1 MGPLPPDTLAFPCQ
15 TPHIS
20 PSVLRRSTQYQ
31 HSQVWQ
37 RSPALHLPWLLTLG
51 CAIYAGVYRGPRLQ
65 QWLQNPF
72 DFLALGPR
80 ATLGVLSSLADL
92 PNTL

>member
-1 MGPLPPDTLAFPCQ
+1 M
-15 TPHIS
+15 
-20 PSVLRRSTQYQ
+20 
-31 HSQVWQ
+31 
-37 RSPALHLPWLLTLG
+37 
-51 CAIYAGVYRGPRLQ
+51 YAGVSQGPRLQ

-92 PNTL
+92 PTIL